1 MAQTVSI
8 VKSGSGIQVLGY
20 SSNGA
25 DSISDMTIFNP
36 NGVKVFLNGNIIT
49 MQFEGYPPLTFTQA
63 DNGQG
68 VNEIDYINGVSVGYL
83 QEQTPTQVMN
93 ILKSVL
99 RVGFGGQVG
108 VIASS
113 ASITFVETSATGADF
128 VAFDN
133 VPCDS
138 LDVTNNTGV
147 DIEYLRNSSGSAMPI
162 IDKQSRLI
170 VGILNTNEISF
181 RRIDQIGT
189 PVTISAEAITA

>member
-1 MAQTVSI
+1 MAQTVTI
-8 VKSGSGIQVLGY
+8 VKSGSGIQILGY

-25 DSISDMTIFNP
+25 ASISDVTIFNP

-49 MQFEGYPPLTFTQA
+49 MQFEGYPPLNFTQIEGGFNA
-63 DNGQG
+63 IG
-68 VNEIDYINGVSVGYL
+68 EINGVATDFDNDASAV
-83 QEQTPTQVMN
+83 VSD
-93 ILKSVL
+93 LKFAL

-133 VPCDS
+133 VACDS

-170 VGILNTNEISF
+170 VGISNTNEISF

-189 PVTISAEAITA
+189 SVTIYAEAITA